1 MMSVGLSTM
10 PTMSLDTVSSPEPL
24 RTDDVAP
31 TGQSDDAAWSSI
43 HGDAEY
49 RWHLLHHDLQKLAGW
64 MAIRGRESQPLVCM
78 ELEDSAPEELQELAA
93 RVNDFR
99 FDDLL
104 DPAAHRADPL
114 DEVVEFVRGCD
125 EREVAILRDRFVGWD
140 RRTLDEIG
148 AEFGVTRERI
158 RQVEKQLL
166 ARFREVTDSSTAV
179 SRLLASMRID
189 IDPVCRLDRL
199 AAKNPV
205 LEQRVPRLDVPLW
218 RVLDQL
224 DDAFVVDDGWAA
236 MPSIEAAKARTR
248 TLFDEVADEHGV
260 ALSEDFA
267 TVTELQAQERDA
279 WMRYCE
285 FRAEGQHLFAPLR
298 SVTDLAVQ
306 ILSAA
311 GEPLA
316 FDDLFSR
323 MAVDRNPRGIRDR
336 FGQDDRIARVARGTY
351 GLAEWGGDEYVSIR
365 DMIAQRVDENGAY
378 PLQDLIDEITPRGV
392 AASSVRSYAAYGRFE
407 IRNGMVTRR
416 DEPGAPVRPPE
427 ESPGL
432 YRVDDGWAL
441 LVELNHDHLR
451 GSGFAVP
458 SGVAALTG
466 LAWGAERLLASAVGH
481 QAVRFR
487 SSQPTLGT
495 IRRLVE
501 HHGGQEGDRA
511 LLVFTDDGR
520 FEYRQAAPVAAD
532 AAPLHRAVSLI
543 GHAPVGTDEDAMAVL
558 AAAVGMPG
566 EDRPRRILSAYR
578 RRHENMIIEMLE
590 NAWL

>member
-1 MMSVGLSTM
+1 RAGPLRGDQRRGRTVAAVGHGRRTDDGGSHRRGAVEAPPAAAGTRVPAGGTVHRAVATTGHRRPHHGALLRGGSARRTVAAVAVGHRSDRAPRSRTRGAAHRRPAASVLRERGRMVHCWCYWCCPGYLPVTGIKLASSAMMSVGLSTM

-64 MAIRGRESQPLVCM
+64 MAIRGRESRPLVCM

-248 TLFDEVADEHGV
+248 TLFNEVADEHGV

-285 FRAEGQHLFAPLR
+285 FRAEGQHLFAPVR

-316 FDDLFSR
+316 FGDLFSR

-336 FGQDDRIARVARGTY
+336 CGQDDRIARVARGTY

-392 AASSVRSYAAYGRFE
+392 AAS
-407 IRNGMVTRR
+407 
-416 DEPGAPVRPPE
+416 
-427 ESPGL
+427 
-432 YRVDDGWAL
+432 
-441 LVELNHDHLR
+441 
-451 GSGFAVP
+451 
-458 SGVAALTG
+458 
-466 LAWGAERLLASAVGH
+466 
-481 QAVRFR
+481 
-487 SSQPTLGT
+487 
-495 IRRLVE
+495 
-501 HHGGQEGDRA
+501 
-511 LLVFTDDGR
+511 
-520 FEYRQAAPVAAD
+520 
-532 AAPLHRAVSLI
+532 
-543 GHAPVGTDEDAMAVL
+543 
-558 AAAVGMPG
+558 
-566 EDRPRRILSAYR
+566 
-578 RRHENMIIEMLE
+578 
-590 NAWL
+590 

>member
-1 MMSVGLSTM
+1 MLSAGFSTM
-10 PTMSLDTVSSPEPL
+10 PAMSLDAVASPEPL
-24 RTDDVAP
+24 RTDHPAP
-31 TGQSDDAAWSSI
+31 VGRSDAAWSSV

-49 RWHLLHHDLQKLAGW
+49 RWHLLHRDLQELAGW
-64 MAIRGRESQPLVCM
+64 MAIRGRVSESVVRI

-93 RVNDFR
+93 RVRDFR

-104 DPAAHRADPL
+104 DPAVNRADPL
-114 DEVVEFVRGCD
+114 DEVVKFVRGCD
-125 EREVAILRDRFVGWD
+125 EREVAILRDRFVGWE
-140 RRTLDEIG
+140 RRTLDELG
-148 AEFGVTRERI
+148 TAFGVTRERI

-166 ARFREVTDSSTAV
+166 ARFRDVTDQSTAV
-179 SRLLASMRID
+179 GRLLASMRID
-189 IDPVCRLDRL
+189 IEPVCRLDRL
-199 AAKNPV
+199 VSKNPV
-205 LEQRVPRLDVPLW
+205 LDRQVPRLDVPLW

-224 DDAFVVDDGWAA
+224 DDAFIVDDGWAA
-236 MPSIEAAKARTR
+236 MPSIDAAKARTR
-248 TLFDEVADEHGV
+248 ALFDEVADEHGV

-267 TVTELQAQERDA
+267 TVTELQERERDA
-279 WMRYCE
+279 WMWYCG
-285 FRAEGQHLFAPLR
+285 FRTVGRHLLAPVR
-298 SVTDLAVQ
+298 SATDLAVQ

-316 FDDLFSR
+316 FDELFAR
-323 MAVDRNPRGIRDR
+323 MAVDRNPQTMRNRFGSDDR
-336 FGQDDRIARVARGTY
+336 FARVARGTY

-378 PLQDLIDEITPRGV
+378 PLQDLIDEITARGV
-392 AASSVRSYAAYGRFE
+392 AEGSVRSYAAYGRFE

-416 DEPGAPVRPPE
+416 DKPGAPVRPPE

-451 GSGFAVP
+451 GSGVAVP

-466 LAWGAERLLASAVGH
+466 LAWGEEKFLGSAVGE

-487 SSQPTLGT
+487 ASQPSLGT

-501 HHGGQEGDRA
+501 HHGGREGDRV

-520 FEYRQAAPVAAD
+520 FEYRPAAAVDAG

-543 GHAPVGTDEDAMAVL
+543 GHAQVGTDEEAVAVL

-578 RRHENMIIEMLE
+578 RRHEDALVAALE
-590 NAWL
+590 EAWL